1 MMGNIPFEYGDYLII
16 PRELSIKLILIQHRL
31 LYVESFA
38 PIYTP
43 KRYKN
48 ESGQHLEHAPFC
60 ERDFILPTEL
70 ETHDERAIFL
80 SKLKKEGMMH
90 EVVYASH
97 PFDVVGWL

>member
-1 MMGNIPFEYGDYLII
+1 
-16 PRELSIKLILIQHRL
+16 L

-38 PIYTP
+38 PIYT

-70 ETHDERAIFL
+70 ETHDENFL
-80 SKLKKEGMMH
+80 IKIKKEGMMH

-97 PFDVVGWL
+97 PFDVVGWDGYNFPYGLAFIILNQ

>member
-1 MMGNIPFEYGDYLII
+1 MEITL
-16 PRELSIKLILIQHRL
+16 LSRVIYQIDFDTAVNRL

-38 PIYTP
+38 IYTP

-70 ETHDERAIFL
+70 ETHDEKGDFL
-80 SKLKKEGMMH
+80 IKIKKKEDD

-97 PFDVVGWL
+97 PLM